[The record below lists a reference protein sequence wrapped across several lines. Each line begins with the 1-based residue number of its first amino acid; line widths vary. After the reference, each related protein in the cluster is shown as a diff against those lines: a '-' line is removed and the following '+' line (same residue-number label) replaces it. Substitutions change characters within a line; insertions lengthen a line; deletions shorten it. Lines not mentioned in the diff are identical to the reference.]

1 MAIMIKWNS
10 ISCSIYISI
19 AVSSIT
25 VFFHCFLVTVMFLF
39 YVVIIDTSNF
49 SIVLVFCFVLC
60 VLYYY
65 LAFFEGPLA
74 QAISFGLFYLQIHLF
89 LQSVRISG
97 HTKVIISSF
106 TQLIR
111 RLTNQENVQTCWRQ
125 SGRFSEGRENYIFDL
140 KKKSHTFSLVCLV

>member
-1 MAIMIKWNS
+1 MKFNFMQYLYFYRCFLHYS
-10 ISCSIYISI
+10 
-19 AVSSIT
+19 V
-25 VFFHCFLVTVMFLF
+25 FHCFLVTVMFLF
-39 YVVIIDTSNF
+39 YVVIIDTNNF

-97 HTKVIISSF
+97 HAKVIISSF